1 MTGLVLTALAF
12 WALMA
17 PATLIEPANTTPAA
31 PVTTVSPAIVPAPR
45 AASATRAKDRPDEVV
60 CKRLPISGTR
70 VLGPKTCM
78 ARREWKS
85 MEGRGMEDVEAA
97 IRAARTRNCAGC

>member
-1 MTGLVLTALAF
+1 MPRLVFAALAAC
-12 WALMA
+12 ALMA
-17 PATLIEPANTTPAA
+17 TAASAA
-31 PVTTVSPAIVPAPR
+31 PTAPAGSETTTVSPAVVTAPPAPT
-45 AASATRAKDRPDEVV
+45 TRAKDRPDEIV
-60 CKRLPISGTR
+60 CKRQPISGTR
-70 VLGPKTCM
+70 VMGPKVCM

>member
-1 MTGLVLTALAF
+1 MIRSALIALALCVPTTQA
-12 WALMA
+12 WAQSASGGQNESTIVA
-17 PATLIEPANTTPAA
+17 PAVVQAA
-31 PVTTVSPAIVPAPR
+31 PAP
-45 AASATRAKDRPDEVV
+45 TRAKDRPDEVV
-60 CKRLPISGTR
+60 CKQVPISGTR
-70 VLGPKTCM
+70 VMGPKTCM

>member
-1 MTGLVLTALAF
+1 MIRSTLIALAVCV
-12 WALMA
+12 MTS
-17 PATLIEPANTTPAA
+17 PAGAQAA
-31 PVTTVSPAIVPAPR
+31 GGDKAESTTVSPAVVQAAPAP
-45 AASATRAKDRPDEVV
+45 TRAKDRPDEVV

-70 VLGPKTCM
+70 VMGPKTCM

>member
-1 MTGLVLTALAF
+1 MGLALCVLTTQAGAQS
-12 WALMA
+12 ASG
-17 PATLIEPANTTPAA
+17 TQTES
-31 PVTTVSPAIVPAPR
+31 TTVSPAVVQAAP
-45 AASATRAKDRPDEVV
+45 TPNRAKDRPDEVV

-78 ARREWKS
+78 TRRDWKS

-97 IRAARTRNCAGC
+97 IRASRTRNCAGC

>member
-1 MTGLVLTALAF
+1 MIRPALLTLALCILA
-12 WALMA
+12 
-17 PATLIEPANTTPAA
+17 TPAGA
-31 PVTTVSPAIVPAPR
+31 QSASGGQAASTTVSPAVVQGAPTP
-45 AASATRAKDRPDEVV
+45 TRGKDRPDEVV
-60 CKRLPISGTR
+60 CKQVPISGTR
-70 VLGPKTCM
+70 VMGPKTCM

>member
-1 MTGLVLTALAF
+1 MIRPTLIALA
-12 WALMA
+12 LCV
-17 PATLIEPANTTPAA
+17 LTTPAGA
-31 PVTTVSPAIVPAPR
+31 QPASGVKGESTTVSPAVVQAAPAP
-45 AASATRAKDRPDEVV
+45 TRAKDRPDEVV
-60 CKRLPISGTR
+60 CKQVPISGTR
-70 VLGPKTCM
+70 VMGPKTCM